1 MDKKEFERQLLNY
14 LDIFEDDVIHE
25 EVNICM
31 DKISRE
37 NGQGLSEE
45 EAIASLGKPEEVA
58 KKIYE
63 KHGVAFSKVHKKHGF
78 IYQKF
83 EQLFQVIHRLVDV
96 MSKNDLQSNAK
107 IVLDILILIAFVA
120 ILKIPFIVV
129 QNLGDSL
136 LSYLAIPVISDIW
149 SLLMDLIYII
159 VAVIVFINIFQKYF
173 KNIQVDKKV
182 SIKAKGLESVSL
194 EDLTKK

>member
-14 LDIFEDDVIHE
+14 LDIFEDEVIQE
-25 EVNICM
+25 EMHLCM
-31 DKISRE
+31 DKVSQKNE
-37 NGQGLSEE
+37 QGVSEE
-45 EAIASLGKPEEVA
+45 EALKSLGNPEEVA
-58 KKIYE
+58 REIYK
-63 KHGVAFSKVHKKHGF
+63 KHGIAFSKVHKKHSVV
-78 IYQKF
+78 YQKF

-96 MSKNDLQSNAK
+96 MSKNDLKSNAK
-107 IVLDILILIAFVA
+107 IILDILILVLFIA

-173 KNIQVDKKV
+173 KNIQADKKV
-182 SIKAKGLESVSL
+182 PIKAKGLESVSL

>member
-1 MDKKEFERQLLNY
+1 
-14 LDIFEDDVIHE
+14 
-25 EVNICM
+25 M

-37 NGQGLSEE
+37 TQQGLNEE
-45 EAIASLGKPEEVA
+45 EAVASLGKPEEVA
-58 KKIYE
+58 MKIYKE
-63 KHGVAFSKVHKKHGF
+63 HGVAFSKVHKKHGF
-78 IYQKF
+78 VYQKF

-96 MSKNDLQSNAK
+96 MSKNDLKSNAK

-149 SLLMDLIYII
+149 SLLMDLIYIV

-173 KNIQVDKKV
+173 KNIQSDKKATL
-182 SIKAKGLESVSL
+182 KTNGLESVSL

>member
-1 MDKKEFERQLLNY
+1 
-14 LDIFEDDVIHE
+14 
-25 EVNICM
+25 
-31 DKISRE
+31 
-37 NGQGLSEE
+37 
-45 EAIASLGKPEEVA
+45 
-58 KKIYE
+58 
-63 KHGVAFSKVHKKHGF
+63 
-78 IYQKF
+78 
-83 EQLFQVIHRLVDV
+83 
-96 MSKNDLQSNAK
+96 MSKNDLKSNAK

-149 SLLMDLIYII
+149 SLLMDLIYIV

-173 KNIQVDKKV
+173 KNIQSDKKATL
-182 SIKAKGLESVSL
+182 KTNGLESVSL

>member
-31 DKISRE
+31 DKISHE

-96 MSKNDLQSNAK
+96 MSKNDLKSNAK

>member
-1 MDKKEFERQLLNY
+1 
-14 LDIFEDDVIHE
+14 
-25 EVNICM
+25 M
-31 DKISRE
+31 DKISR
-37 NGQGLSEE
+37 GKDQGLSEE
-45 EAIASLGKPEEVA
+45 EALASLGKPEDVA
-58 KKIYE
+58 KEIYR

-78 IYQKF
+78 VYQKF

-96 MSKNDLQSNAK
+96 MSKNDLKSNAK

-149 SLLMDLIYII
+149 SLLMDLIYIV

-173 KNIQVDKKV
+173 KNIQSDKKATL
-182 SIKAKGLESVSL
+182 KTNGLESVSL

>member
-1 MDKKEFERQLLNY
+1 MDKKEFERQLLDY
-14 LDIFEDDVIHE
+14 LDIFEDEVIHE

-31 DKISRE
+31 NKISHE
-37 NGQGLSEE
+37 QGLSEV
-45 EAIASLGKPEEVA
+45 EAVANLGKPEDVA
-58 KKIYE
+58 REIYQ

-78 IYQKF
+78 IYHKF
-83 EQLFQVIHRLVDV
+83 EQLFQVVHRLVDV
-96 MSKNDLQSNAK
+96 MSKNDLKSNAK

-149 SLLMDLIYII
+149 SLLMDLIYIV

-173 KNIQVDKKV
+173 KNIQSDKKATL
-182 SIKAKGLESVSL
+182 KTNGLESVSL